1 MAQARVF
8 VVDGARTPF
17 LKARGTLGEFSASD
31 LAVAAA
37 RPVLARMPFAPTA
50 FDEVIV
56 GCVIP
61 APDEANIAR
70 LIALRLGCG
79 KSVPAYTVQRNCASG
94 LQALSNARERI
105 ALGNAH
111 LILAGGTEAMS
122 RAPIQ
127 WNAAMVTWLSG
138 MMRARHV
145 GQRVKAMAGFRLG
158 NLKPVFTLLLGLTD
172 PLVKL
177 NMGQTAEIV
186 AHRFGITREQMD
198 AYSLQSHQRLAA
210 AFDDGRMN
218 DEIAHLYDTRG
229 KIHFED
235 TGLRRDTDLQQL
247 AKLKPVFDRKYGSV
261 TSGNSSQVTDGA
273 AMLVVASE
281 EAVQRYN
288 LPVLG
293 ELLGDAWAGVEPSQ
307 MGLGPVHAV
316 AKLLRN
322 FNLGM
327 NDIQHMELNEAFA
340 AQVLGCQAAW
350 ESEEYARTELG
361 LERPLGKMDP
371 ARLNP
376 EGGAVAIG
384 HPVGASGAR
393 ITLHLLRALKRNGG
407 GKGVATLCIGGGQGG
422 AMLVNVDVQGRTNVA
437 GDRTSGATEGGVA

>member
-1 MAQARVF
+1 MQRVF

-17 LKARGTLGEFSASD
+17 LKARGSLGEFSAAD

-37 RPVLARMPFAPTA
+37 RPVLARLPFQPSA

-127 WNAAMVTWLSG
+127 WNAAMVTWLAG
-138 MMRARHV
+138 MMRARNPI
-145 GQRVKAMAGFRLG
+145 QRLG
-158 NLKPVFTLLLGLTD
+158 AIARFRPAQLKPVFTLLLGLTD

-177 NMGQTAEIV
+177 NMGQTAEVV
-186 AHRFGITREQMD
+186 AHRFGIGRERMD
-198 AYSLQSHQRLAA
+198 EYALASHQRLSAA
-210 AFDDGRMN
+210 YDAGHMN
-218 DEIAHLYDTRG
+218 DEITHLYDSRG
-229 KIHFED
+229 NVYFED
-235 TGLRRDTDLQQL
+235 TGLRRDTDMAQL
-247 AKLKPVFDRKYGSV
+247 AKLKPAFDRKYGQV

-281 EAVQRYN
+281 QAVKEYN

-293 ELLGDAWAGVEPSQ
+293 ELLGDAWAGVEPGQ

-316 AKLLRN
+316 AKLLKQ
-322 FNLGM
+322 FNLKM
-327 NDIQHMELNEAFA
+327 TDLAQMELNEAFA

-350 ESEEYARTELG
+350 DSADYCRTELG
-361 LERPLGKMDP
+361 LDAPIGKMD
-371 ARLNP
+371 ATRLNP

-384 HPVGASGAR
+384 HPIGASGAR
-393 ITLHLLRALKRNGG
+393 ITLHLLRSLKRKGG
-407 GKGVATLCIGGGQGG
+407 GKGIATLCIGGGQGG
-422 AMLVNVDVQGRTNVA
+422 AMLVNVEA
-437 GDRTSGATEGGVA
+437 SA

>member
-1 MAQARVF
+1 MAQQRVF

-17 LKARGTLGEFSASD
+17 LKARGSQGDFAAAD

-56 GCVIP
+56 GCMIP
-61 APDEANIAR
+61 APEEANIAR
-70 LIALRLGCG
+70 IIALRLGCG

-105 ALGNAH
+105 ALGHAH

-127 WNAAMVTWLSG
+127 WNAAMVNWLAG
-138 MMRARHV
+138 LMRAKNPL
-145 GQRVKAMAGFRLG
+145 QRLAAITRFKLG

-177 NMGQTAEIV
+177 NMGQTAEVV
-186 AHRFGITREQMD
+186 ANRFGISRSDMD
-198 AYSLQSHQRLAA
+198 SYALASHQRLSA
-210 AFDDGRMN
+210 AFDNGEMK

-229 KIHFED
+229 KFYFED
-235 TGLRRDTDLQQL
+235 TGLRRDSTPEGL
-247 AKLKPVFDRKYGSV
+247 AKLKPVFDRKYGAV

-273 AMLVVASE
+273 TMLVVASE
-281 EAVQRYN
+281 QAVQQYN

-293 ELLGDAWAGVEPSQ
+293 ELLDDAWAGVEPAQ

-316 AKLLRN
+316 AKILQRNKLR
-322 FNLGM
+322 M
-327 NDIQHMELNEAFA
+327 SDIQHMELNEAFA

-350 ESEEYARTELG
+350 ASADYCKTELG
-361 LERPLGKMDP
+361 LDQPIGTMDS

-376 EGGAVAIG
+376 QGGAIAIG

-393 ITLHLLRALKRNGG
+393 ITLHLLHALKRTGG
-407 GKGVATLCIGGGQGG
+407 GTGIATLCIGGGQGG
-422 AMLVNVDVQGRTNVA
+422 AMLVKVE
-437 GDRTSGATEGGVA
+437 GARA

>member
-1 MAQARVF
+1 MADAKVF

-17 LKARGTLGEFSASD
+17 LKARGSLGDFSAAD

-37 RPVLARMPFAPTA
+37 RPVLARLPFAPTA

-56 GCVIP
+56 GCMIP
-61 APDEANIAR
+61 APNEANIAR
-70 LIALRLGCG
+70 VIALRLGCG
-79 KSVPAYTVQRNCASG
+79 KRVPAYTVQRNCASG

-105 ALGNAH
+105 ALGQAD
-111 LILAGGTEAMS
+111 LILAGGTEVMS

-127 WNAAMVTWLSG
+127 WNAGMVTWLAN
-138 MMRARHV
+138 MMRAKNPV
-145 GQRVKAMAGFRLG
+145 QRLMAMARFRFG

-186 AHRFGITREQMD
+186 AHRFGISRETMD
-198 AYSLQSHQRLAA
+198 EYAMASHQRLAA
-210 AFDDGRMN
+210 AFDSGIMN

-229 KIHFED
+229 KAYFED
-235 TGLRRDTDLQQL
+235 TGLRRDTTMTAL
-247 AKLKPVFDRKYGSV
+247 AKLKAAFDRKYGSV
-261 TSGNSSQVTDGA
+261 TSGNSSQVTDGS
-273 AMLVVASE
+273 AMLVLASE
-281 EAVQRYN
+281 AAVKRYN

-293 ELLGDAWAGVEPSQ
+293 ELLGDAWAGVEPEQ

-316 AKLLRN
+316 AKLLTR
-322 FNLGM
+322 FKLGM
-327 NDIQHMELNEAFA
+327 NDIKHMELNEAFA

-350 ESEEYARTELG
+350 ASDDYARTELG
-361 LERPLGKMDP
+361 LERAPGPMDP

-376 EGGAVAIG
+376 QGGAVAIG

-393 ITLHLLRALKRNGG
+393 IVLHLLHALRREGG
-407 GKGVATLCIGGGQGG
+407 GLGVATLCIGGGQGG
-422 AMLVNVDVQGRTNVA
+422 AMLVRVGEA
-437 GDRTSGATEGGVA
+437 GGAA